1 MSHCSSIFSDDQRE
15 SAPETAAE
23 LHSDPDWAADL
34 ATVRHAD
41 GRTLRKSCDRCHQQ
55 KLRCVGDKTS
65 LTRCM
70 RCQRAGVECVY
81 SVRSSK
87 QPNKS
92 SNDAWE
98 NGRTQPVTPTSDPL
112 SELETVF
119 DPDLLHF
126 DDIFS
131 SLPSSWATA
140 DAASLASY
148 ALPPSPSAGTSEA
161 SMSTAGPFSNSSTT
175 TEAAVRLIDGSSDLS
190 GRLANVCQALEVTFR
205 KVIRDHT
212 NRATQDCMTM
222 IPNSQQCERSRQLT
236 RCTQILLAKSSAP
249 LTAC

>member
-1 MSHCSSIFSDDQRE
+1 MSHSSSIFSDDERE

-23 LHSDPDWAADL
+23 RHSDPDWAADL

-41 GRTLRKSCDRCHQQ
+41 GRSLRKSCNRCHQQ

-81 SVRSSK
+81 GVRSSK
-87 QPNKS
+87 QPDRN
-92 SNDAWE
+92 SNDAWD
-98 NGRTQPVTPTSDPL
+98 NGRPQPVTPTSNPL

-119 DPDLLHF
+119 DPDLLHL
-126 DDIFS
+126 DEIFPS
-131 SLPSSWATA
+131 FPSSWANADTA
-140 DAASLASY
+140 SPASY
-148 ALPPSPSAGTSEA
+148 ALPPSQSAGAAEA

-175 TEAAVRLIDGSSDLS
+175 TEAAVGLIDGPSDLS
-190 GRLANVCQALEVTFR
+190 GRLANVCQALEATFR
-205 KVIRDHT
+205 KVIKDHA

-249 LTAC
+249 LTTC